1 MMWWSLTVSAVCDK
15 GREGLYGFRIS
26 TCRNFRSGYTSSI
39 RITITHLNEVCY
51 QSIFKFVNFY
61 FSFSGGGILVNLV
74 FFNWFLFFIVCLGF
88 FFQTLT
94 ESFQLFYCNY
104 IEKNPKIQDGIRW
117 RFWSDWVIW
126 SLPEENLRAAD
137 PPYSVYSNTDMF
149 VPLHII
155 CTWSQ
160 VNMTINRLF
169 YTIHIY

>member
-1 MMWWSLTVSAVCDK
+1 MDTLKLKYKVERLTPWDMMWWSLTVSAVCDK

-74 FFNWFLFFIVCLGF
+74 FFNWFLFFIVCLGV

-104 IEKNPKIQDGIRW
+104 IEKKTKNTRW
-117 RFWSDWVIW
+117 HTMTFLKWLGHLVATRRKSTCCRP
-126 SLPEENLRAAD
+126 SL
-137 PPYSVYSNTDMF
+137 
-149 VPLHII
+149 
-155 CTWSQ
+155 
-160 VNMTINRLF
+160 
-169 YTIHIY
+169 